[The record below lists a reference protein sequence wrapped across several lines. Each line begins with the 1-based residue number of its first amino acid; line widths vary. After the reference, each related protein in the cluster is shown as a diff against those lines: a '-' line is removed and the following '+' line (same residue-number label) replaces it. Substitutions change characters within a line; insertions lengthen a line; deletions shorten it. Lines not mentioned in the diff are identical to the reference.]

1 MSKEL
6 KELNKVVMGRR
17 IRTVREARNL
27 TREQLAEK
35 IDVSPQF
42 IADVEYGN
50 KGVSIRTLFQLSQV
64 LKVSAEYLLSGQLY
78 DVDEN
83 EAAMKT
89 CEEIKDTLSTMD
101 IDALKGFR
109 EISRVYV
116 DMTQGLVKKKG

>member
-6 KELNKVVMGRR
+6 KELNKVAIGRR

-116 DMTQGLVKKKG
+116 DTMQGLVKKRG

>member
-6 KELNKVVMGRR
+6 KELNKVAIGRR

-89 CEEIKDTLSTMD
+89 CEEIKDVLGTMD

-116 DMTQGLVKKKG
+116 DMTQGVMKKKG

>member
-6 KELNKVVMGRR
+6 KELNKVAMGRR

-64 LKVSAEYLLSGQLY
+64 LKVSAEYLLLGQLY